1 MCEACNPARTP
12 QRYRHRWEMPM
23 VVTAWMISLLAVG
36 VSLTATDDI
45 VASARANDVEWLLN
59 LGYLVLFTPIMALIT
74 RFYRAA
80 KERSNGIKVGP
91 QQFSHIWDIYTDLLT
106 RFDLPTAPALYVVNG
121 NGAVNAYAMSCS
133 LRRKYVVLNAEI
145 AGLGQHDP
153 ELVRFVL
160 AHELAHHKL
169 GHVALVRISIAAVM
183 HALFLPGKAMI
194 RAQEYSAD
202 RLAMAVCPEAAD
214 TLVFLSVGPWMA
226 QQLNAEAYVDQMVED
241 SRGLMVRVVNMA
253 SDHAVMSKR
262 YKALRDIAKHGFDKH
277 GEMF

>member
-45 VASARANDVEWLLN
+45 VASARANDAEWLLN

-106 RFDLPTAPALYVVNG
+106 RFDLPTAPSYRPVAEQARPG
-121 NGAVNAYAMSCS
+121 AYAAFTPAG
-133 LRRKYVVLNAEI
+133 RVAQAEEI
-145 AGLGQHDP
+145 KGTAIY
-153 ELVRFVL
+153 L
-160 AHELAHHKL
+160 A
-169 GHVALVRISIAAVM
+169 S
-183 HALFLPGKAMI
+183 P
-194 RAQEYSAD
+194 
-202 RLAMAVCPEAAD
+202 
-214 TLVFLSVGPWMA
+214 
-226 QQLNAEAYVDQMVED
+226 
-241 SRGLMVRVVNMA
+241 A
-253 SDHAVMSKR
+253 SDYVFGHNLVVDGGC
-262 YKALRDIAKHGFDKH
+262 LAK
-277 GEMF
+277 